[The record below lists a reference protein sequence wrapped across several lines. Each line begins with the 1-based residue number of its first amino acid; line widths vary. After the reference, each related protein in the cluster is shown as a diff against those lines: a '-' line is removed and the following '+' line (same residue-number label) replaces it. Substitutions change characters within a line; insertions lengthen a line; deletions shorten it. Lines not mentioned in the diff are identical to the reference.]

1 MCKIPHKNGKLQLKP
16 LTLNGPVNPD
26 SENRIP
32 QFEGADALTAEKSVT
47 FVLKHLCE
55 GNSENPSEF

>member
-32 QFEGADALTAEKSVT
+32 QFEGADALTAEK
-47 FVLKHLCE
+47 KCYLCAQT
-55 GNSENPSEF
+55 PV